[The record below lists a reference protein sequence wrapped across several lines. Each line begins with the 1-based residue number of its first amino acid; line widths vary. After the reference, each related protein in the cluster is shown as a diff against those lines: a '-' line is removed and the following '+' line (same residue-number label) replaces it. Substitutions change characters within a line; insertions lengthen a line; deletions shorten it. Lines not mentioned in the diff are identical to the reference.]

1 MLKCPVDDFTLS
13 EESYEGYF
21 KIDRCPTCSGVWL
34 DADELEKIQRLTIND
49 YSDDLAKPENSV
61 ARAFQLAISKQEGA
75 YKCVKCETTLA
86 KKEYAYNSQ
95 IQIDTCP
102 KGCGIWL
109 DAGELEA
116 LEQFYERQQPEKGGK
131 LQFIVDFFDSK
142 RR

>member
-1 MLKCPVDDFTLS
+1 MMNCPVDDFTLA

-21 KIDRCPTCSGVWL
+21 KIDKCPSCRGVWL
-34 DADELEKIQRLTIND
+34 DTDELGKIQRLTIND
-49 YSDDLAKPENSV
+49 YSDELAKPENSI
-61 ARAFQLAISKQEGA
+61 ARAFALAKSKQEGE
-75 YKCVKCETTLA
+75 YKCVKCESALI

-95 IQIDTCP
+95 IQIDMCP

-116 LEQFYERQQPEKGGK
+116 LEQFYERQQPEKISK
-131 LQFIVDFFDSK
+131 MQFILDFIDSK